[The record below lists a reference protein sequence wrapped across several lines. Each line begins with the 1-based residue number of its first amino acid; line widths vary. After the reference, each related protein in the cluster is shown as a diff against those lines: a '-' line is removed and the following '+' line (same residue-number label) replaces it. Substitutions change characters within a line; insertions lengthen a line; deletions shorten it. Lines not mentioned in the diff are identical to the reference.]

1 MEQCFLPCGAPAGGQ
16 PRAAGVKGSYEG
28 WEGGASVGRAW
39 SAWRVCAGLGSEREP
54 TVDRGGR
61 APTRDASGAITRDPG
76 GPARNPPGQDRSSP
90 SKIVVAGPSN
100 TESALNV
107 IRCLAG
113 VGEEDTLYGF

>member
-1 MEQCFLPCGAPAGGQ
+1 MRGGKAGRQWAGHGPLGVPAQALAP
-16 PRAAGVKGSYEG
+16 RGSRRLTG
-28 WEGGASVGRAW
+28 
-39 SAWRVCAGLGSEREP
+39 
-54 TVDRGGR
+54 GGR